1 MISKILFPVMY
12 QILFTVM
19 IHPMPLLL
27 HVIDSLKLVSEC
39 SSGVFE
45 GVTQVPSLCL
55 ASCLAVMSTK
65 QKKKIIL

>member
-1 MISKILFPVMY
+1 
-12 QILFTVM
+12 M

-65 QKKKIIL
+65 QQKKIIL